1 MERSRARRVVVLGA
15 VVPLLNAC
23 TLVGTV
29 PAAPAPAPGTVA
41 RTPATASGR
50 PASRPV
56 AERTSEPGDGEATG
70 TDWLATRVVEVAL
83 ASIGTPYEW
92 GGTDA
97 NGFDCSGLIQFAY
110 AKLGIRLPR
119 VSRAQM
125 RSGTPVEPRP
135 ALLQPGDVLGFS
147 VDRSGRTSHV
157 GLYIGGDEFIH
168 SSSSGVRIS
177 TLRDSYWQRRLI
189 GARRI
194 VG

>member
-1 MERSRARRVVVLGA
+1 MSLSYRPSRVLMMLGPTA
-15 VVPLLNAC
+15 LLLNAC

-29 PAAPAPAPGTVA
+29 PAAPTPPAAAAERAPVA
-41 RTPATASGR
+41 ETRSPVD
-50 PASRPV
+50 RPV
-56 AERTSEPGDGEATG
+56 ADHAASDADALTESVTSQ
-70 TDWLATRVVEVAL
+70 VVDIAL

-97 NGFDCSGLIQFAY
+97 NGFDCSGLIQYAY

-125 RSGTPVEPRP
+125 RAGTPVDPRP
-135 ALLQPGDVLGFS
+135 ALLEPGDVLGFS

-157 GLYIGGDEFIH
+157 GLYIGDDEFIH

-177 TLRDSYWQRRLI
+177 TLRDLYWQRRLVA
-189 GARRI
+189 ARRI
-194 VG
+194 VD